1 VSDRI
6 DPQAVGARYAEWL
19 TRGPRGIA
27 MRYLFSRRGLWVI
40 NTPYRRILA
49 AAAIGPADR
58 VLDLGCGIGN
68 LLIALAER
76 TPFLTPPVGVDVSPA
91 IIELGLTELRRE
103 GLQDR
108 VVLRAASWDRLPFPD
123 AAFDVA
129 ISSHVLKH
137 LDDAALAT
145 SLRELAR
152 VLRPGGRFL
161 LWEFA
166 RSPLSAPL
174 FASARLSGLPPP
186 FKLRGEEALRRALRD
201 AGFDPV
207 TRVRTGPFL
216 IPPVPRIALLA
227 RRMEA

>member
-1 VSDRI
+1 VTHRI
-6 DPQAVGARYAEWL
+6 DPQAVGARYAEWF

-27 MRYLFSRRGLWVI
+27 MRFLFSRRGLWVI

-49 AAAIGPADR
+49 AARIGPRDR

-76 TPFLTPPVGVDVSPA
+76 IAFDQPPVGVDVSPA
-91 IIELGLTELRRE
+91 IIELGRSEVRRAGME
-103 GLQDR
+103 DRIVLQ
-108 VVLRAASWDRLPFPD
+108 AASADRLPFPS
-123 AAFDVA
+123 ASLDVA

-137 LDDAALAT
+137 LDDAALAAA
-145 SLRELAR
+145 LGEVAR
-152 VLRPGGRFL
+152 VLRPDGRFL

-174 FASARLSGLPPP
+174 FWSARLSGLPPP
-186 FKLRGEEALRRALRD
+186 FLLRHEGALRQALS
-201 AGFDPV
+201 ASGFDRI
-207 TRVRTGPFL
+207 TRIATGPFL
-216 IPPVPRIALLA
+216 MPPVPRIALLA

>member
-1 VSDRI
+1 MNRRI
-6 DPQAVGARYAEWL
+6 DPQAVGDRYAEWFG
-19 TRGPRGIA
+19 RGPRGAA

-49 AAAIGPADR
+49 AAEIRPEDR

-68 LLIALAER
+68 LLIALVEKTAFIE
-76 TPFLTPPVGVDVSPA
+76 PPVGVDVSPV
-91 IIELGLTELRRE
+91 IIELGRSEVRRAGME
-103 GLQDR
+103 GRISLQT
-108 VVLRAASWDRLPFPD
+108 AAANRLPFPD

-129 ISSHVLKH
+129 ISSHVVKH
-137 LDDAALAT
+137 LDQAALAA
-145 SLRELAR
+145 SLGEVAR

-174 FASARLSGLPPP
+174 FASARFLRLPPP
-186 FKLRGEEALRRALRD
+186 FLLRGEDELRAALAG

-207 TRVRTGPFL
+207 VRVRSGAFL

-227 RRMEA
+227 RRMER